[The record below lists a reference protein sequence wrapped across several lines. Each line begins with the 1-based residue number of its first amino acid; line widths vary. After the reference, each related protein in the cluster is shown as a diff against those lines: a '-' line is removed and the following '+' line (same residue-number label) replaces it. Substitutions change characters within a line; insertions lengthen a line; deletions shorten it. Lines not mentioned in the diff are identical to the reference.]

1 MSKKRYPHCSVLLGS
16 RNGRKRETE
25 LNKNK
30 IYVYNIMYTL
40 TNVFDP
46 IELYAFELRVAFV
59 MFEEKDNVCYAV
71 VKRCAINAVD
81 IVLAFLKST

>member
-46 IELYAFELRVAFV
+46 IEL
-59 MFEEKDNVCYAV
+59 
-71 VKRCAINAVD
+71 
-81 IVLAFLKST
+81 

>member
-1 MSKKRYPHCSVLLGS
+1 
-16 RNGRKRETE
+16 
-25 LNKNK
+25 
-30 IYVYNIMYTL
+30 
-40 TNVFDP
+40 
-46 IELYAFELRVAFV
+46 